1 MTMTR
6 TQVLNILA
14 AHQAQLRDL
23 GVKSLALFGS
33 VARDEATG
41 ASDVD
46 LLVDFDRP
54 VSLFEVL
61 DVRFFLE
68 SLLGVREV
76 DLVLRR
82 AVLDELK
89 EDIYGEAV
97 DAF

>member
-1 MTMTR
+1 MTR

-14 AHQAQLRDL
+14 AHQAQLREL